1 MGTQVIF
8 DGGNPEGTGGA
19 SVQIAADTVTQVLG
33 FIQGQLRDNGLEW
46 PVTTSLI
53 PYLNLALKLICDER
67 PEAFTVIIN
76 SPLAPGAR
84 QALPPSALSLVDVES
99 ILDVANNPISSVT
112 KLDKEQMDR
121 LLPGWYSY
129 PNPTDL
135 PPQYV
140 IPDERNTFTYYL
152 FPPPP
157 GNTTKSAALI
167 CAAYPV
173 EITAVDDGAVPPVP
187 TDFPLDNSYVAA
199 AIDLTAAYCL
209 GEETTI
215 PGAQAK
221 SQALFQR
228 GYQKLGITKQVRAVS
243 DAKGR

>member
-1 MGTQVIF
+1 MGQPIIF
-8 DGGNPEGTGGA
+8 DGGNPAGTGGA
-19 SVQIAADTVTQVLG
+19 SVQIAADTVAQVIG
-33 FIQGQLRDNGLEW
+33 YVQGQLRDNDIEW
-46 PVTTSLI
+46 PVTTSLL

-76 SPLAPGAR
+76 SPLAPGPR

-140 IPDERNTFTYYL
+140 IDDDRNTFTYYL

-167 CAAYPV
+167 CAAYPL
-173 EITAVDDGAVPPVP
+173 ELADATG
-187 TDFPLDNSYVAA
+187 DFPLDNSYVAP
-199 AIDLTAAYCL
+199 AIDFTAAYCL

-228 GYQKLGITKQVRAVS
+228 GYQKLGITMQTRAKS
-243 DAKGR
+243 EAKGL

>member
-1 MGTQVIF
+1 MGQPIIF
-8 DGGNPEGTGGA
+8 DGGNPAGTGGA

-67 PEAFTVIIN
+67 PEAFTVTIN
-76 SPLAPGAR
+76 TPLTPGAR

-99 ILDVANNPISSVT
+99 ILDIANNPVSSVT
-112 KLDKEQMDR
+112 GLSKEAMDK

-140 IPDERNTFTYYL
+140 IDDDRNTFTYYL

-173 EITAVDDGAVPPVP
+173 ELADATG
-187 TDFPLDNSYVAA
+187 DFPLDNSYVAA
-199 AIDLTAAYCL
+199 AIDFTAAYCL

-221 SQALFQR
+221 SQAFFQR

-243 DAKGR
+243 DAKGQ